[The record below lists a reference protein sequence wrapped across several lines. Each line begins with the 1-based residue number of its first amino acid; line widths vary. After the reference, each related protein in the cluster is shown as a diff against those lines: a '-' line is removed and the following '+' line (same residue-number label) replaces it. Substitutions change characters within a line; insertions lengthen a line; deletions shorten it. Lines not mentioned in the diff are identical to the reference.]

1 VIHRRILD
9 LADDMPEASLETV
22 ADEVSGATPELVER
36 VLTEHGDPS
45 SEASSE
51 PVDEDDTDADPTE
64 PADTGDG
71 NADPTKPVDTG
82 NGNADPTKP
91 VDTGNGN
98 ADPATGIGGR
108 RDATELSKKQRET
121 LELVARNPD
130 ATQRELAAE
139 LGVTAATI
147 SRWVNDI
154 PGFDWSDRNAFVA
167 GVLDDGVDDT
177 AASDGGASDAAGPE
191 GDAGDTAGPE
201 GGADDA
207 SGTNHD
213 VAAGA
218 DGTRDDS
225 PGSDSGVPGDQSAP
239 APGDPGDQPA
249 PAAGDSDPT
258 SEDAL
263 EAESGGAAAGEVGGE
278 RDDAGPDRIDTEL
291 LHKVVHAC
299 MASERTTEEEEIRLL
314 DHLLG

>member
-1 VIHRRILD
+1 MDRQSNEPRAVIHRRILD

-51 PVDEDDTDADPTE
+51 PVDEDETDADPTE
-64 PADTGDG
+64 PADTGD
-71 NADPTKPVDTG
+71 
-82 NGNADPTKP
+82 GNADPTKP

-139 LGVTAATI
+139 FGVTAATI

-154 PGFDWSDRNAFVA
+154 PGFDWSDREAFVA
-167 GVLDDGVDDT
+167 EALDGGVDDT
-177 AASDGGASDAAGPE
+177 AASDGGASDAAVS
-191 GDAGDTAGPE
+191 D
-201 GGADDA
+201 GGASDA
-207 SGTNHD
+207 AVPDGGASDAAGTNRD
-213 VAAGA
+213 VAAGS

-225 PGSDSGVPGDQSAP
+225 PGSDSGDPGDQPAP
-239 APGDPGDQPA
+239 APGDPGDRPT

-263 EAESGGAAAGEVGGE
+263 EAESGDAAAGEVGGE

-299 MASERTTEEEEIRLL
+299 MASERMTEEEEIRLL